1 MVPKGYLNFSFN
13 GYYFH
18 FRKAKKSVR
27 TWRAGTRTFT
37 TTNPIIMLDWEPF
50 HIFEFSDY
58 SIILFT
64 SPTNW
69 KDKEI

>member
-1 MVPKGYLNFSFN
+1 
-13 GYYFH
+13 
-18 FRKAKKSVR
+18 
-27 TWRAGTRTFT
+27 
-37 TTNPIIMLDWEPF
+37 MLDWEPF